1 MGNQYKG
8 LFMPKGINK
17 KRTKWVKT
25 LFDASKRNNMIIPNI
40 DVSPDTLLDLSDALN
55 IIPLTIPDK
64 IAVQIY
70 RQCASVQHQADAEKL
85 GMLSNQF
92 GLNIAYGLSKGEQ
105 NAYNKGQT
113 LYKSDTIS
121 KSLKLKIKKGLIK

>member
-1 MGNQYKG
+1 
-8 LFMPKGINK
+8 MPKGINK
-17 KRTKWVKT
+17 KRAKWVKA
-25 LFDASKRNNMIIPNI
+25 LFNASKRNNMIIPNVN
-40 DVSPDTLLDLSDALN
+40 VSPDTLLDLSVALN
-55 IIPLTIPDK
+55 IKPLTMPDK

-70 RQCASVQHQADAEKL
+70 RQCASEQHCSDAERI

-92 GLNIAYGLSKGEQ
+92 GLNMSSGLSKSEQ